1 MLIMYQA
8 LLVKDA
14 YIFLHFKEDFK
25 KKNARYSHL
34 IRFVL
39 IKYIGV
45 YNSKQLLIKLSDT

>member
-1 MLIMYQA
+1 MYQA